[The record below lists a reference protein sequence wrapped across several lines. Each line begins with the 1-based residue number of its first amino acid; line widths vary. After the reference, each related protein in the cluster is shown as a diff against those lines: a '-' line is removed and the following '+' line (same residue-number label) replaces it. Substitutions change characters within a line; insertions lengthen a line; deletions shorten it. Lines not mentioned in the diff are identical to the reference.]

1 MPTVKSS
8 REDEKGSREQQ
19 GGEEG
24 RELGGGGGCADCDT
38 ERSSISTTSSQASST
53 NGNTQH
59 WTANSAMKLSKFGRR
74 IRDSCRNLKGRQNI
88 KQPLEVDLHNPED
101 YSSIQLPNESVRSKV
116 YVAMDFS
123 GRQEG
128 KILDNPKDVRS
139 CVKPAASKDGYV
151 PFRRRVAAPVAELLT
166 ETQATIHKDQPWFHG
181 GMSRDVAT
189 KILQFHANIDGV
201 FLVRESSVAGG
212 YVISY
217 TCGAKHFHSQ
227 VLPLSTS
234 SGVVYS
240 VDDGKTK
247 FYDLL
252 QLVEYYQLNT
262 GTLPT
267 RLNQYIVSRNYDA
280 RVCGKDFDEAT
291 PEHSWQSGATA
302 SSPSATS
309 RVSSNSVKMRAAQ
322 PSLASAS
329 PQVNGR
335 SASPGGQAAK
345 MATSSASEGESAMS
359 QDGGSEDEASS
370 REQQG

>member
-1 MPTVKSS
+1 MPNVGAS
-8 REDEKGSREQQ
+8 REEDKGQNSTGVVEEEEERET
-19 GGEEG
+19 
-24 RELGGGGGCADCDT
+24 RDADCDT
-38 ERSSISTTSSQASST
+38 ERSSISTTSSNQEST
-53 NGNTQH
+53 NGNTGH

-74 IRDSCRNLKGRQNI
+74 IRDSCRNLKGRQNN
-88 KQPLEVDLHNPED
+88 KQPIEVDLHDPED
-101 YSSIQLPNESVRSKV
+101 YSSVQLPNESVRSKV

-139 CVKPAASKDGYV
+139 CDKSKPAASKDGYV

-189 KILQFHANIDGV
+189 NILQFHANIDGV

-267 RLNQYIVSRNYDA
+267 RLNQYIVSRSYDG
-280 RVCGKDFDEAT
+280 RISGKDFDCCL
-291 PEHSWQSGATA
+291 PEDSWQSGATA

-309 RVSSNSVKMRAAQ
+309 RVSSNSVKMRVAPPQ
-322 PSLASAS
+322 PHAS

-335 SASPGGQAAK
+335 SASPAGQAAK

>member
-1 MPTVKSS
+1 
-8 REDEKGSREQQ
+8 
-19 GGEEG
+19 
-24 RELGGGGGCADCDT
+24 
-38 ERSSISTTSSQASST
+38 
-53 NGNTQH
+53 
-59 WTANSAMKLSKFGRR
+59 MKLSKFGRR
-74 IRDSCRNLKGRQNI
+74 IRESCRNLKGRQNN
-88 KQPLEVDLHNPED
+88 KQQPIEVDPVHDPED

-139 CVKPAASKDGYV
+139 CDKSKPAASKDGYV
-151 PFRRRVAAPVAELLT
+151 PFRRRVAAPVVELLT
-166 ETQATIHKDQPWFHG
+166 ETQATIHKHQPWFHG

-280 RVCGKDFDEAT
+280 RVCGKEFDEAT
-291 PEHSWQSGATA
+291 PEHSWQTGATA

-309 RVSSNSVKMRAAQ
+309 RVSSNSVKMRGVGQGAQ
-322 PSLASAS
+322 QPPAS

-335 SASPGGQAAK
+335 SASPAGQATK

-359 QDGGSEDEASS
+359 QDGGSEDEGSS
-370 REQQG
+370 RDQQG